1 MHATRAEKLIVQCAA
16 LQMFVKLF
24 LLAKLPTEMS
34 PSQHR
39 KIQPSMYL
47 GVPGSEDASPAAGPG
62 SGTAG
67 PPSGPGGGSGTSPRS
82 IRHRM
87 VSLRRRL
94 SDACGAVAVNAR
106 RPSIRTDLLTLQ
118 QVRRTLGG
126 GQASS
131 AAASATGVG
140 GATADGKSET
150 GSLAGDFVRNA
161 KCSIQ

>member
-1 MHATRAEKLIVQCAA
+1 
-16 LQMFVKLF
+16 MFVKLF

-47 GVPGSEDASPAAGPG
+47 GVPGDDASTTAGSGPG
-62 SGTAG
+62 SG
-67 PPSGPGGGSGTSPRS
+67 GGGGGPSMSGSGSSPRS

-126 GQASS
+126 QGASGASS
-131 AAASATGVG
+131 TAAGASS
-140 GATADGKSET
+140 DGKSET
-150 GSLAGDFVRNA
+150 GSLAGDLVRSGRDVAA
-161 KCSIQ
+161 KCSVQ

>member
-1 MHATRAEKLIVQCAA
+1 
-16 LQMFVKLF
+16 MFVKLF
-24 LLAKLPTEMS
+24 MLAKLPTEMS

-47 GVPGSEDASPAAGPG
+47 GVPGDDASTTTAAAGTGPGAGGGPSASG
-62 SGTAG
+62 SG
-67 PPSGPGGGSGTSPRS
+67 SSPRS

-126 GQASS
+126 QTSGASS
-131 AAASATGVG
+131 TTAAG
-140 GATADGKSET
+140 GTADGKSET
-150 GSLAGDFVRNA
+150 GSLAGDLVRNAA

>member
-1 MHATRAEKLIVQCAA
+1 
-16 LQMFVKLF
+16 
-24 LLAKLPTEMS
+24 MS

-39 KIQPSMYL
+39 KIQPTTYL
-47 GVPGSEDASPAAGPG
+47 GVPGEEAS
-62 SGTAG
+62 TAG
-67 PPSGPGGGSGTSPRS
+67 GTSSGGNLGSPTPGGNSPRS

-118 QVRRTLGG
+118 QNRRTI
-126 GQASS
+126 GQSSGSSS
-131 AAASATGVG
+131 ATA
-140 GATADGKSET
+140 ATAVSDGKAET
-150 GSLAGDFVRNA
+150 GSLTGDLVRSGRDVAA

>member
-1 MHATRAEKLIVQCAA
+1 M
-16 LQMFVKLF
+16 
-24 LLAKLPTEMS
+24 LAKLPTEMS

-47 GVPGSEDASPAAGPG
+47 GVPSEESTAAAGPSSGGGASGG
-62 SGTAG
+62 SPA
-67 PPSGPGGGSGTSPRS
+67 PGGSSPRS

-126 GQASS
+126 GQSS
-131 AAASATGVG
+131 GSSSTAAAA
-140 GATADGKSET
+140 ATADGKSET
-150 GSLAGDFVRNA
+150 GSLAGDLVRTGRDVA
-161 KCSIQ
+161 SKCSIQ

>member
-1 MHATRAEKLIVQCAA
+1 MCINLDRFWFAKLLNAQ
-16 LQMFVKLF
+16 QMFVKLF
-24 LLAKLPTEMS
+24 MLAKLPTEMS

-39 KIQPSMYL
+39 KIQQTTHL
-47 GVPGSEDASPAAGPG
+47 AVPGDDTSTT
-62 SGTAG
+62 SGTSSASTHG
-67 PPSGPGGGSGTSPRS
+67 SPVPSGNSPRS

-118 QVRRTLGG
+118 QVRRTLG
-126 GQASS
+126 QSS
-131 AAASATGVG
+131 GSSTATTAAAS
-140 GATADGKSET
+140 DET
-150 GSLAGDFVRNA
+150 GSLTGDLVRSGRDVAA

>member
-1 MHATRAEKLIVQCAA
+1 
-16 LQMFVKLF
+16 MFVKLF

-39 KIQPSMYL
+39 RINPTSYL
-47 GVPGSEDASPAAGPG
+47 GVPGDDGAAAAAGTS
-62 SGTAG
+62 SGGGGHG
-67 PPSGPGGGSGTSPRS
+67 PPTSPGGGTSPRS

-118 QVRRTLGG
+118 QAKRTLGQSSG
-126 GQASS
+126 SSS
-131 AAASATGVG
+131 ATSS
-140 GATADGKSET
+140 ATADGKSET
-150 GSLAGDFVRNA
+150 GSLAGDLVRDVAA
-161 KCSIQ
+161 KCSVQ

>member
-1 MHATRAEKLIVQCAA
+1 
-16 LQMFVKLF
+16 MFVKLF

-47 GVPGSEDASPAAGPG
+47 GVPGEDASAAAGT
-62 SGTAG
+62 SSAG
-67 PPSGPGGGSGTSPRS
+67 PPTTGGTSPRS

-118 QVRRTLGG
+118 QVRRTLG
-126 GQASS
+126 QASGS
-131 AAASATGVG
+131 STATAA
-140 GATADGKSET
+140 ATADGKSET
-150 GSLAGDFVRNA
+150 GSLAGDLVRSGRDVAA

>member
-1 MHATRAEKLIVQCAA
+1 MS
-16 LQMFVKLF
+16 QMFQKLF

-39 KIQPSMYL
+39 KIQPTTYL
-47 GVPGSEDASPAAGPG
+47 GVPGEDASGAG
-62 SGTAG
+62 GT
-67 PPSGPGGGSGTSPRS
+67 SLGGGSGSPIAGGSSPRS

-118 QVRRTLGG
+118 QTRRI
-126 GQASS
+126 GQPSGSSS
-131 AAASATGVG
+131 AK
-140 GATADGKSET
+140 ATAATSDNKSET
-150 GSLAGDFVRNA
+150 GILTGDLVRSGRDVAA

>member
-1 MHATRAEKLIVQCAA
+1 
-16 LQMFVKLF
+16 MFVKLF

-39 KIQPSMYL
+39 KIQPTTYL
-47 GVPGSEDASPAAGPG
+47 GVPGEDASAAAGTSSSSSIG
-62 SGTAG
+62 S
-67 PPSGPGGGSGTSPRS
+67 PISGATSPRS

-118 QVRRTLGG
+118 QTRRTLG
-126 GQASS
+126 QSS
-131 AAASATGVG
+131 GSSTTTAAAAPS
-140 GATADGKSET
+140 DGKADT
-150 GSLAGDFVRNA
+150 GSITGDLVRSGRDVA
-161 KCSIQ
+161 ARCSIQ

>member
-1 MHATRAEKLIVQCAA
+1 
-16 LQMFVKLF
+16 MFVKLF

-47 GVPGSEDASPAAGPG
+47 GVPGEDASAAAAAGTG
-62 SGTAG
+62 SGGAVG
-67 PPSGPGGGSGTSPRS
+67 PPTSSGTSPRS

-118 QVRRTLGG
+118 QVRRTLG
-126 GQASS
+126 QASGS
-131 AAASATGVG
+131 SSTSATAAA
-140 GATADGKSET
+140 ADGKSET
-150 GSLAGDFVRNA
+150 GSLAGDLVRSGRDVAA
-161 KCSIQ
+161 KCSVQ